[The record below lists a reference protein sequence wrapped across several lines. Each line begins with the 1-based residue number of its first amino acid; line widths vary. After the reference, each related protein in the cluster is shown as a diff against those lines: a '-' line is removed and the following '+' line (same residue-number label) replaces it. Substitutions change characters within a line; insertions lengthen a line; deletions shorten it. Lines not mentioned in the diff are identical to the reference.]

1 MWQRRVP
8 VTGAHKNNGRPD
20 STLSHIVTG
29 KHIFFI
35 QIFDF
40 VALHCQFTVLSG
52 GSRRVTAKMES
63 IPEGGRDF
71 GKVTGE
77 RRLAS
82 GPKPRKITFNLN
94 LHMEGGVGQK
104 KINRSQMTDATL
116 MNRSLG
122 DEI

>member
-1 MWQRRVP
+1 
-8 VTGAHKNNGRPD
+8 
-20 STLSHIVTG
+20 
-29 KHIFFI
+29 
-35 QIFDF
+35 
-40 VALHCQFTVLSG
+40 
-52 GSRRVTAKMES
+52 MES

-82 GPKPRKITFNLN
+82 GLKPCKITFNLN